1 MLGIPP
7 SHLEMD
13 LCHNSKAK
21 ENSRVVSQNEV
32 VARAQ
37 SRTPSDIVTRLY
49 IFSRVTFNISRFSY
63 DSRILKENLK
73 KIFYCNCP
81 KFYYLT
87 ETCHHHVRI

>member
-37 SRTPSDIVTRLY
+37 SRTPSDIVTRL
-49 IFSRVTFNISRFSY
+49 
-63 DSRILKENLK
+63 
-73 KIFYCNCP
+73 
-81 KFYYLT
+81 
-87 ETCHHHVRI
+87 